1 MSEGLDFPIRDLRLV
16 AKHTLY
22 LGAANVYVFD
32 SAIDGDDS
40 SWAVQLTAQFLG
52 YDCWAFI
59 GSLHQG
65 DLSVGAFVLPFG
77 PWTMEHESVVNRLD
91 QAPEGVNVDLGELL
105 DLFPEEVQ
113 VTETFTSTEGIIIA
127 GSEELEL
134 PFEKDKAVLL
144 GLTGE
149 FSILTYADDEDW
161 VDGPILI
168 LQSDLVD

>member
-1 MSEGLDFPIRDLRLV
+1 MSEGVDLPIRDLRLV
-16 AKHTLY
+16 AKHALY
-22 LGAANVYVFD
+22 LGAASVYVFE
-32 SAIDGDDS
+32 SAVDEDDPL
-40 SWAVQLTAQFLG
+40 WAVQLSTQFLG

-65 DLSVGAFVLPFG
+65 DLSVGALVLPFG
-77 PWTMEHESVVNRLD
+77 PWTMEHEAVVNRLD
-91 QAPEGVNVDLGELL
+91 QTSEGVNVDLSELL

-149 FSILTYADDEDW
+149 LSILTYADDEDW

-168 LQSDLVD
+168 LQSDLID